1 MESETQ
7 RDGGFATTG
16 FSVIRTRGCAI
27 YSASKADAGNGCMR
41 VCVCEHLQLHDNNLC
56 VYSDLLKQSGFVHL
70 GDH

>member
-27 YSASKADAGNGCMR
+27 YSASKADAGDGCMR
-41 VCVCEHLQLHDNNLC
+41 VCVCVSIC
-56 VYSDLLKQSGFVHL
+56 SFMITTSVFTVTY
-70 GDH
+70 

>member
-7 RDGGFATTG
+7 RDGGVATTG

-27 YSASKADAGNGCMR
+27 YSASKADAGDGCMCVC

-56 VYSDLLKQSGFVHL
+56 VYSDLLK
-70 GDH
+70 